1 MKKFIIFLFIIVT
14 ILLFKTSE
22 YIVIPNEAVR
32 FRVISSTN
40 NAEDIYMKEILTKE
54 IVPLLEYVNEESDI
68 NESVPKID
76 KKVKEVFKKYNYNEE
91 YKINYGKNYF
101 PKKIYKDVLYND
113 GYYKSLVI
121 TIGKGSGSNFW
132 CVLFPPLCKME
143 ITDETKDVKYKFKV
157 KEIIDKFLNKI

>member
-1 MKKFIIFLFIIVT
+1 MKKTIIFLFIISIT
-14 ILLFKTSE
+14 LLFKTSE
-22 YIVIPNEAVR
+22 YIMIPNEAIR

-40 NAEDIYMKEILTKE
+40 SAEDIYMKKLLTSEI
-54 IVPLLEYVNEESDI
+54 IPLLDDVNDESDI
-68 NESVPKID
+68 NKKIPIID

-91 YKINYGKNYF
+91 YKIDYGKNYF
-101 PKKIYKDVLYND
+101 PKKIYKDVLYKD
-113 GYYKSLVI
+113 GYYKSLLI

-143 ITDETKDVKYKFKV
+143 ITDDTKDVKYKFKV